1 RPVAPSQRAAKQAG
15 YATPHSRSAHPRP
28 INTKPAALKHR
39 PAKKKKRLSGWL
51 LLLPVGLVGMFGIVV
66 IAGLLLFQMSFA
78 NTILPR
84 VSAGGVALGGMTE
97 TEATNALN
105 AAWNTILLS
114 DGEATWSVNPSTIG
128 ITLDASATAERA
140 FAQGHGE
147 GGLTAFFNDVDI
159 TPVLSVNSA
168 TMNTELANLA
178 STIETPARNAGVAF
192 VDGEVQATPP
202 EDGTMIDIQATISA
216 LQADASILADGVLEL
231 TMLPVSPAVT
241 DASALVAEAES
252 LLGSPIEI
260 RVFDPVT
267 GDSVYWSAQPDVWAN
282 WLTATSDPSS
292 AIGLSLSA
300 DADSVRSYLTTQATN
315 SFDSTRTLDFDT
327 ASASVQSAIE
337 AGTPNS
343 AIVTVKHTDRTH
355 TVQSGET
362 ITSIAWD
369 YGIPYLYIV
378 QANGGVESVS
388 VGQQLTIPPADMFLE
403 GNNNP
408 DKRIIVSISEQR
420 TYVYENGELIYNWLS
435 STGISDSPTWTG
447 IYQIQ
452 SRELNAYAG
461 NWNLYMPNFMA
472 VYQPV
477 PGAGFTNGFHGFP
490 TRGGGQ
496 LLWENSL
503 GTRVTYGCILLSNT
517 NIAIL
522 YEWAED
528 GVIVEIRP

>member
-1 RPVAPSQRAAKQAG
+1 
-15 YATPHSRSAHPRP
+15 
-28 INTKPAALKHR
+28 
-39 PAKKKKRLSGWL
+39 
-51 LLLPVGLVGMFGIVV
+51 
-66 IAGLLLFQMSFA
+66 
-78 NTILPR
+78 
-84 VSAGGVALGGMTE
+84 
-97 TEATNALN
+97 
-105 AAWNTILLS
+105 
-114 DGEATWSVNPSTIG
+114 
-128 ITLDASATAERA
+128 
-140 FAQGHGE
+140 
-147 GGLTAFFNDVDI
+147 
-159 TPVLSVNSA
+159 
-168 TMNTELANLA
+168 
-178 STIETPARNAGVAF
+178 
-192 VDGEVQATPP
+192 
-202 EDGTMIDIQATISA
+202 
-216 LQADASILADGVLEL
+216 
-231 TMLPVSPAVT
+231 
-241 DASALVAEAES
+241 
-252 LLGSPIEI
+252 
-260 RVFDPVT
+260 
-267 GDSVYWSAQPDVWAN
+267 
-282 WLTATSDPSS
+282 
-292 AIGLSLSA
+292 
-300 DADSVRSYLTTQATN
+300 
-315 SFDSTRTLDFDT
+315 
-327 ASASVQSAIE
+327 
-337 AGTPNS
+337 
-343 AIVTVKHTDRTH
+343 
-355 TVQSGET
+355 

-408 DKRIIVSISEQR
+408 NKRIIVSISEQR